1 MQFPIY
7 LSSIFIGV
15 KWWLRACCVDRREL
29 CPLAPLGDILINCWC
44 RKSQANS
51 TVESIWR
58 KRTLKFLGRVIYRVI
73 CCRILHT
80 TQFILTSSLC
90 HSAAFF
96 SFIKHFCGHVV
107 KSVRNSQTNLQS
119 FSLMLEKSRHFSLA
133 VSLSTS
139 STQQHSFNR
148 FIIHPILQQTLESQQ
163 NSIRMLLFTSFY

>member
-1 MQFPIY
+1 MNLFHCCNSDNLTAHAYFMQFPIY

-58 KRTLKFLGRVIYRVI
+58 KRTLKYLGRVIYRVI

-80 TQFILTSSLC
+80 THFILTSLS
-90 HSAAFF
+90 HSAAF
-96 SFIKHFCGHVV
+96 SALLNT
-107 KSVRNSQTNLQS
+107 SVDMWWKLWGNSKQI
-119 FSLMLEKSRHFSLA
+119 SR
-133 VSLSTS
+133 VSRSCLKKVGIFLLLYLHPLLLLNNTPSTDS
-139 STQQHSFNR
+139 
-148 FIIHPILQQTLESQQ
+148 
-163 NSIRMLLFTSFY
+163 